1 MKKKLL
7 ILAAAI
13 VSVLIAP
20 ANAEAQNL
28 GGLLNKGKKV
38 VAKVTGKEDNSAQ
51 QVDAAATTPAS
62 VLFSNG
68 IEMIN
73 PIAESI
79 TIEPL
84 GLYGI
89 SAEDSPVGDVYLV
102 MKVTLK
108 EPKNR
113 TNFGSSVRN
122 QKMLAV
128 DAAGNVYN
136 IPASGTEPYDTPQDV
151 PVIVNMGKPGI
162 MFTNV
167 STDLKK
173 MDVVKVGVFID
184 AYHQDNITL
193 KNVPIEWNPTPDK
206 E

>member
-128 DAAGNVYN
+128 DAAGKVYN